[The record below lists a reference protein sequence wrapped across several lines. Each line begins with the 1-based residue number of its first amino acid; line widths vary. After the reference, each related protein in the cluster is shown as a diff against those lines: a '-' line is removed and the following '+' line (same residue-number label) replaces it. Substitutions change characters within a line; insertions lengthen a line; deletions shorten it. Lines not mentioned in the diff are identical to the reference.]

1 MQLSRVDRNRITV
14 IAVVTAVVLPVA
26 FMAGGAPADSAD
38 STVAAATTT
47 TYDVGL
53 LTDTERDAPAN
64 VDGPVSNDPNGQ
76 GQIAY
81 PADND
86 GKLLRG
92 VASYRQF
99 PLGTGRACMTG
110 RVPLGAV
117 ITVRNLNNGRKTEC
131 TNLNLGYIPPTFDIV
146 LNTSVFLEL
155 SELVN
160 APLKVELTW

>member
-1 MQLSRVDRNRITV
+1 
-14 IAVVTAVVLPVA
+14 
-26 FMAGGAPADSAD
+26 
-38 STVAAATTT
+38 
-47 TYDVGL
+47 
-53 LTDTERDAPAN
+53 
-64 VDGPVSNDPNGQ
+64 
-76 GQIAY
+76 
-81 PADND
+81 
-86 GKLLRG
+86 
-92 VASYRQF
+92 
-99 PLGTGRACMTG
+99 MTG

>member
-1 MQLSRVDRNRITV
+1 MQLSRIDRNRITV
-14 IAVVTAVVLPVA
+14 IAVATAVVLPLA
-26 FMAGGAPADSAD
+26 FMAGGTPADSTA
-38 STVAAATTT
+38 STLAVATTT

-53 LTDTERDAPAN
+53 LTDTARDAPTN

-92 VASYRQF
+92 IASYRQF
-99 PLGTGRACMTG
+99 PLGTGRACMTPKI
-110 RVPLGAV
+110 PLGAV
-117 ITVRNLNNGRKTEC
+117 ITVRNLNNGRKVEC
-131 TNLNLGYIPPTFDIV
+131 TNLNLGYVPPSFDII
-146 LNTSVFLEL
+146 LNTSVFLEI

-160 APLKVELTW
+160 APLTVELTW